1 MIPTLLVGDHILV
14 NKFVYTFWEPR
25 RGDVIVFKYP
35 KNEERDFI
43 KRVVALPGEKIEIR
57 DRQVFI
63 NDTPLS
69 ERYTFFEEKD
79 DPGIKLHDSDYH
91 YGPVTLPRGKVFVM
105 GDNRENSMDSRFWG
119 LLDEEKIRGR
129 AFIIYWSWAKNSKS
143 MIGLNVRWNRF
154 GKILK

>member
-14 NKFVYTFWEPR
+14 NKFVYTFWDPK

-43 KRVVALPGEKIEIR
+43 KRIVALPGEKIEIR

-63 NDTPLS
+63 NDSPLS

-79 DPGIKLHDSDYH
+79 NPGIKLHDSGYH
-91 YGPVTLPRGKVFVM
+91 YGPVTLPRGKIFVM